1 MSLVCPLIAHASAA
15 RVCWGDRSGSVLGF
29 EVISRVFALKFP
41 GLRQAGSVLRIVGL
55 VLMIFSGTMLVP
67 ISVASAIRESSGDPF
82 VEAAL
87 ATAAL
92 GFATWYVLRNYNDEL
107 QPRDGFLLVTLVWG
121 VLPAFGALPL
131 LLYIP
136 ELSFTDGFFE
146 AASGLTTTGATV
158 LSNLDQLPTSVNIWR
173 AQLLGGMGLI
183 VLAVAILPLL
193 GVGGRQLFS
202 AEAPGAFKESRLTP
216 RIEDTARGLWFV
228 YVGITVL
235 CALSYWAGGMS
246 LADAVIHSFTTLS
259 LGGFSSHDASFGY
272 FDSPLLEAIAII
284 FMLIAGINFS
294 THFLAWHRRAMS
306 PYRADA
312 EAGWFLTVTLGSVL
326 LIAVMLALNHNY
338 ESFRIALRFSFFNVI
353 SIATTTGYANVD
365 YTAWPI
371 FAPGLMLFLCL
382 FASSAGSTGGGV
394 KMIRVKL
401 AVLQFRREVT
411 RICHPRAVIPVKLD
425 VQVVSPGIMVSV
437 LTFLVAYVAVILF
450 FTVLLIVSGLNPVT
464 AASAVVACISNTGP
478 GLNEIGP
485 STTYAVLTDFQTWV
499 CAIAMLIGRLELFTV
514 LVLFTRGYWRR

>member
-1 MSLVCPLIAHASAA
+1 MIA
-15 RVCWGDRSGSVLGF
+15 RVL
-29 EVISRVFALKFP
+29 ELKFP

-55 VLMIFSGTMLVP
+55 VLAIFSGTMLLP
-67 ISVASAIRESSGDPF
+67 TAIALIAREPSADQF

-87 ATAAL
+87 ATAGL
-92 GFATWYVLRNYNDEL
+92 GLATWLAFHNYRHEL
-107 QPRDGFLLVTLVWG
+107 QPKDGFLLVTLVWG
-121 VLPAFGALPL
+121 LLPVFGALPL

-136 ELSFTDGFFE
+136 GLSFTDGFFE

-158 LSNLDQLPTSVNIWR
+158 LSNLDRLPVSINIWR
-173 AQLLGGMGLI
+173 AQLQWLGGMGLI

-202 AEAPGAFKESRLTP
+202 AETPGAFKETRLTP

-228 YVGITVL
+228 YVGITAL
-235 CALSYWAGGMS
+235 CALCYWLGGMS
-246 LADAVIHSFTTLS
+246 LTDAVIHSFTTLS
-259 LGGFSSHDASFGY
+259 LGGYSSHDASFGY
-272 FDSPLLEAIAII
+272 FDSPLLEGIAIA

-294 THFLAWHRRAMS
+294 THFLAWHRRAVS
-306 PYRADA
+306 PYRADE
-312 EAGWFLTVTLGSVL
+312 EAAWFLIVTLGSVVL
-326 LIAVMLALNHNY
+326 VAILLALNHNY
-338 ESFRIALRFSFFNVI
+338 PSFATALRFSFFNVV

-365 YTAWPI
+365 YATWPI

-401 AVLQFRREVT
+401 AMLQFRREVI
-411 RICHPRAVIPVKLD
+411 RICHPRAAIPLKIRTQTVAPT
-425 VQVVSPGIMVSV
+425 VMVSV
-437 LTFLVAYVAVILF
+437 LTFLAAYVFVM
-450 FTVLLIVSGLNPVT
+450 VLLTIVLMVSGLSPGT

-478 GLNEIGP
+478 GLNEVGP